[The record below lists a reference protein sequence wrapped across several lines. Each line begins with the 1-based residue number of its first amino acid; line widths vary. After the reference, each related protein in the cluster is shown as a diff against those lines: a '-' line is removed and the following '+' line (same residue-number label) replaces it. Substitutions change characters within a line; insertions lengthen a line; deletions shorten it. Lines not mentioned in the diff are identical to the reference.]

1 MQKVNYLAYVSC
13 MALVLLCFSCM
24 TLVPFQYPNHLDHY
38 LVVLYEQNNLTLCLF
53 SGWHNHK
60 EPPILVTILLT
71 LPVWEQSCL
80 WFLSEVACST
90 ALLELLVDCEMFQTS
105 EWSRKKFSWWCWCS
119 NWWGKEAFQNKF
131 RLNWFKNIFI

>member
-1 MQKVNYLAYVSC
+1 MQNVNYLVYVLC
-13 MALVLLCFSCM
+13 LALILLCFLCM
-24 TLVPFQYPNHLDHY
+24 ALVPFQYPNHLDHY
-38 LVVLYEQNNLTLCLF
+38 LVVLYEQNNLTLCLV

-60 EPPILVTILLT
+60 ESSILVTILLT

-105 EWSRKKFSWWCWCS
+105 EWSRKKF
-119 NWWGKEAFQNKF
+119 
-131 RLNWFKNIFI
+131 LMVMLMFKLVRQRSFSKQIQTYLI